1 MAENKILSISGNA
14 LNVSTAEK
22 KKREALIALTES
34 QKARKILTGIVK
46 GVEKVNGTAVAVV
59 YYENFKIII
68 PAECMIEIT
77 PVQGKPE
84 DQWPEYLLS
93 KRLGS
98 ENNYIGKD
106 INIEEE
112 LAVASRTEAMEI
124 IKNERIFA
132 KNPDNTPVFTVGSV
146 AEARVVCSTRAG
158 IFVEIFGVETYIRAS
173 ELSYQR
179 IQDATVNFPVGQY
192 VLVKILSLEVDENN
206 KVKLSASVKQAQEN
220 PYKKAMLRYQEGDK
234 YIGTVSMVDEH
245 GVFVALDGGVDVLC
259 QFPKRGTRP
268 TRGTMVTVRITTKNE
283 EMNRI
288 FGTITHTSSAQ

>member
-1 MAENKILSISGNA
+1 MAENNKILSISGGS
-14 LNVSTAEK
+14 LNVSTAER

-34 QKARKILTGIVK
+34 QKAHKILTGQVK

-98 ENNYIGKD
+98 EINYIVKD
-106 INIEEE
+106 IDVDAE
-112 LAVASRTEAMEI
+112 LAVANRMEAMDR
-124 IKNERIFA
+124 IKNERILS
-132 KNPDNTPVFTVGSV
+132 KNPEGTLAEGMV

-158 IFVEIFGVETYIRAS
+158 IFVEVFGVETYIRAS

-179 IQDATVNFPVGQY
+179 IQDATVDFPVGSY
-192 VLVKILSLEVDENN
+192 VLVKILSLAVEDGG
-206 KVKLSASVKQAQEN
+206 KVKLTASVKQAQEN
-220 PYKKAMLRYQEGDK
+220 PYIKAMLRYQEGDK

-259 QFPKRGTRP
+259 QFPKRGVRP

-288 FGTITHTSSAQ
+288 FGTITHISTAQ